1 MRLQEV
7 SNEDFKKFQ
16 NETSR
21 NPKME
26 LQEVSEIDPNYIDFN
41 YTDPSY
47 TEVSHIDVESYQ
59 SIHPQEEANCD
70 EIDRI
75 EETRNMIKSN
85 IEYEYMIKNHN
96 ISVKILDELIEIMV
110 EVIVMNGNF
119 MRIGGNEIQKC

>member
-1 MRLQEV
+1 M
-7 SNEDFKKFQ
+7 
-16 NETSR
+16 
-21 NPKME
+21 
-26 LQEVSEIDPNYIDFN
+26 
-41 YTDPSY
+41 
-47 TEVSHIDVESYQ
+47 SHIDMESYQ
-59 SIHPQEEANCD
+59 SIHPEEEANCD